1 MVDIDGTIC
10 SLHIV
15 QTEDGSTDNLY
26 EKAKPYI
33 GRIEYFNK
41 LFDEGNEIHYWT
53 ARGAN
58 SNTVK
63 EKTALTE
70 KQLKDWGVKF
80 TSFKMGKPAYDVWID
95 DKAWNAN
102 NYFEQKKW
110 KNSNGF
116 FNGKDKNN
124 HENINHE

>member
-1 MVDIDGTIC
+1 MKYIVDIDGTIC
-10 SLHIV
+10 SLCIV
-15 QTEDGSTDNLY
+15 ETESGGTNNLY
-26 EKAKPYI
+26 ENAKPYKH
-33 GRIEYFNK
+33 RIEHFNK
-41 LFDEGNEIHYWT
+41 LYDEGHEIHYWT

-95 DKAWNAN
+95 DKAHNVDD
-102 NYFEQKKW
+102 YFER
-110 KNSNGF
+110 F
-116 FNGKDKNN
+116 VT
-124 HENINHE
+124 